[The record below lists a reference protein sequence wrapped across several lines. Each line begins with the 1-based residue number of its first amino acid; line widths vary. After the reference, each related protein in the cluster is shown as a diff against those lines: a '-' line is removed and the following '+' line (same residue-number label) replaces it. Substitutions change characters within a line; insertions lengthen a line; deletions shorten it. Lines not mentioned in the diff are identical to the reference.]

1 MNALL
6 FCIPHRFR
14 LLSKSNYELWDTS
27 SVFATLEAEV
37 VCQRCVAV
45 SLAYKPTR
53 DAAVICRHRMYGTVY
68 RFILHVSWHIMED
81 YN

>member
-37 VCQRCVAV
+37 VCQRCSCLAR
-45 SLAYKPTR
+45 LQAYKGRSSNLSSPNVR
-53 DAAVICRHRMYGTVY
+53 Y